1 MTSECMGR
9 TKAKEGER
17 LFFTA
22 IRCPVFHQ
30 ISSVGDTHF
39 QRRPT
44 AVAAV
49 EGVRRDILCAGSP
62 GRSTHFSQPGSACVV
77 FHTRIQVGI

>member
-1 MTSECMGR
+1 MHEQDKSKGGR
-9 TKAKEGER
+9 T
-17 LFFTA
+17 
-22 IRCPVFHQ
+22 IIFH
-30 ISSVGDTHF
+30 SHSLSGLSPDFKVGDTHF